1 MTDDLVKRLRDL
13 ADCAV
18 DVAPYETM
26 LQAADRIEELERQ
39 TEELSAVVE
48 ELIDKDAAD
57 RIERLERAVLDL
69 AQHTSKADLCFYIQP
84 TTRKVLNEIEEK
96 LK

>member
-26 LQAADRIEELERQ
+26 LQAADRIEQLE
-39 TEELSAVVE
+39 
-48 ELIDKDAAD
+48 AA
-57 RIERLERAVLDL
+57 LEKI
-69 AQHTSKADLCFYIQP
+69 AQHDMQAIALDALRPGERIRGKTND
-84 TTRKVLNEIEEK
+84 
-96 LK
+96 

>member
-26 LQAADRIEELERQ
+26 LQAADHIEQLEYALRSIADTPIGAEIPDRTTIWGLAKHMQ
-39 TEELSAVVE
+39 ETA
-48 ELIDKDAAD
+48 KDA
-57 RIERLERAVLDL
+57 
-69 AQHTSKADLCFYIQP
+69 
-84 TTRKVLNEIEEK
+84 
-96 LK
+96 LKEGKDEQ